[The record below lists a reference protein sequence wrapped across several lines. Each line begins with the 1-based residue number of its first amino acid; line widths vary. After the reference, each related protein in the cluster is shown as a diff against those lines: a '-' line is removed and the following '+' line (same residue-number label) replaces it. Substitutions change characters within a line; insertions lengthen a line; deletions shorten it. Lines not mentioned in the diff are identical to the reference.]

1 MGTLNLGSSAIF
13 SGSSGGLTNAPSGTV
28 IKNGSYVTGHGTGA
42 QTTITTTTWTTLN
55 INGGTGQVSHNI
67 TKPSA
72 NVLAF
77 NKVSNNSHLEIACY
91 FPLYMTSVLSYNA
104 IKLMSSHDGGSNYY
118 ETSGLSNGPFHA
130 WGASGGYYPPTY
142 DSEGNYVPC
151 NISDIVSYT
160 WNTSDNT
167 SQSSTWLAKTG
178 ECRFYFQ
185 VRNWTQPSTFT
196 SYWIDYTN
204 IEPVNYPRVGKIIIR
219 EVIQ

>member
-42 QTTITTTTWTTLN
+42 RTSITTTTWTTLN

-91 FPLYMTSVLSYNA
+91 FPLYMTDVLSYNA
-104 IKLMSSHDGGSNYY
+104 IRLMSSHDGGSNYY

-130 WGASGGYYPPTY
+130 WGASGGYYAVPPA
-142 DSEGNYVPC
+142 DGNGNYVSTD
-151 NISDIVSYT
+151 ISDIISYT

-196 SYWIDYTN
+196 SHWIDFSD
-204 IEPVNYPRVGKIIIR
+204 VYPRVGKIIIR

>member
-13 SGSSGGLTNAPSGTV
+13 SGSSGGLTNAPSGTI
-28 IKNGSYVTGHGTGA
+28 IKNGSYVTGTGTGA
-42 QTTITTTTWTTLN
+42 QTVISTTTWTNLN

-77 NKVSNNSHLEIACY
+77 NKVSNNSHLEITCY
-91 FPLYMTSVLSYNA
+91 FPVYITYSSTFIGIALL
-104 IKLMSSHDGGSNYY
+104 SSHDGGTNYY
-118 ETSGLSNGPFHA
+118 VTSGLSQGPYHA
-130 WGASGGYYPPTY
+130 FGAGGGGFGGTSGNNV
-142 DSEGNYVPC
+142 SN
-151 NISDIVSYT
+151 IVSYT

-167 SQSSTWLAKTG
+167 SQSSTWLTKTG

-185 VRNWTQPSTFT
+185 ARNWTQPSNFV
-196 SYWIDYTN
+196 SYWIDYTDPGTN
-204 IEPVNYPRVGKIIIR
+204 VDYPRVGKVIIR